1 MNFIARGGIG
11 LFRVRKS
18 GICMHRSFLYPL
30 LTKKLFNM
38 SCLSNKEI
46 KGKSV
51 FAANIPGIAIAVVA
65 AVCLTGC
72 FCSDSSR
79 YKSAIELQEKGDL
92 DKAIAKLSQIKESSE
107 FYEQAQYNLY
117 LDYLELQDSLAAG
130 TALTNAVRNGN
141 WDVFE
146 AYDCYA
152 GCLLNGTL
160 APYIESDASACAQLL
175 EVCPDNEYR
184 NVAGEIYFFLSQFDK
199 AYEIFL
205 PNTSWSDKANG
216 YVGVMYLHGLAGL
229 DINTDTAYKYLSQAP
244 DENPFLVEK
253 GDLALYLRKAGD
265 KESFYNSIVKADSY
279 YGMAAS
285 QEPDNKAYADRYK
298 VTQQIV
304 KAKQSHN
311 NDSFLSGGKTSWD
324 NYSFGNGY
332 YGGEVAFNAR
342 NFTRGPHGW
351 GYIDFKSGEINMG
364 RFSYSNNDGLSLK
377 FLPRESGGYSVYVG
391 EYRNKMPYNGTY
403 IFESGDAWTGKFRQ
417 TSEYFELTDGV
428 ESDLHGNKVRDIK
441 N

>member
-1 MNFIARGGIG
+1 
-11 LFRVRKS
+11 
-18 GICMHRSFLYPL
+18 
-30 LTKKLFNM
+30 M
-38 SCLSNKEI
+38 SYLSNKEI
-46 KGKSV
+46 KGKRI
-51 FAANIPGIAIAVVA
+51 FAAKILGIVIAVVA
-65 AVCLTGC
+65 AICLTGC
-72 FCSDSSR
+72 FCSDSYR

-92 DKAIAKLSQIKESSE
+92 DKAIAKLSQIKEDSE
-107 FYEQAQYNLY
+107 LYEQAQYNLY

-141 WDVFE
+141 WDVYE
-146 AYDCYA
+146 AYECYA
-152 GCLLNGTL
+152 DCLLNGTL
-160 APYIESDASACAQLL
+160 APYIEADASACAQLL
-175 EVCPDNEYR
+175 EISPDGEYR
-184 NVAGEIYFFLSQFDK
+184 NVAGEIYFYLSQYDK

-205 PNTSWSDKANG
+205 SNTSWSDKANG

-253 GDLALYLRKAGD
+253 GDLTLFLRKGGAD
-265 KESFYNSIVKADSY
+265 SFYSSVEKADSY
-279 YGMAAS
+279 YGMAVS

-311 NDSFLSGGKTSWD
+311 NDSFLSGGKASWD
-324 NYSFGNGY
+324 NYSFGSGS

-342 NFTRGPHGW
+342 NFTRGAHGW
-351 GYIDFKSGEINMG
+351 GYFDFKNREINMG
-364 RFSYSNNDGLSLK
+364 RFSYSNNDGLCLK
-377 FLPRESGGYSVYVG
+377 FLPRESGGYSIYVG

-403 IFESGDAWTGKFRQ
+403 ISESGDAWTGKFKQ
-417 TSEYFELTDGV
+417 MSQYFELSNGS
-428 ESDLHGNKVRDIK
+428 ELDLHGNKIRDIK